1 MAQNLYG
8 PGVRMGNW
16 NEDVYLEE
24 VRRHLSCFGPKSSK
38 YLYYSGLLLTLWV
51 SFIFLFN
58 QELMKDFLA
67 KKDKGQLLI
76 QRNRRLK
83 ENLLRPMQL
92 SISEDGYIRYGDK
105 VMLVNPDHPE
115 TEADLFLG
123 GDLSLCMTPDEIKAH
138 LRDALEVPCGLSAA
152 QTKIPVGRNTFT
164 VLCAAGE
171 VIGQFLRYGQNFRL
185 GIAGGFADRMLYLS
199 SDHRTLMKSSKRSW
213 LQEVYLTDEDSYLNC
228 WQAAFPDP
236 QLRLEYEGFPVLAN
250 AKILINHCHTNRGL
264 VAHRHLFL
272 STYFGKEAE
281 VAAHTYLDSHRVEK
295 PKNHWMLVTGNPRKD
310 SSTML
315 DLPKP
320 PAEDTRV
327 LEHVAEPGT
336 RNAPGAHACT
346 RPM

>member
-1 MAQNLYG
+1 MAKNLYG

-24 VRRHLSCFGPKSSK
+24 ERMR
-38 YLYYSGLLLTLWV
+38 
-51 SFIFLFN
+51 
-58 QELMKDFLA
+58 DFLA
-67 KKDKGQLLI
+67 KRDEGQLLI
-76 QRNRRLK
+76 QKNRRLK

-92 SISEDGYIRYGDK
+92 SVSEDGYIHYGDK

-115 TEADLFLG
+115 VEADLFLG
-123 GDLSLCMTPDEIKAH
+123 GDLSLCMTPDEIKAY
-138 LRDALEVPCGLSAA
+138 LSDELEVPCGLSAA

-164 VLCAAGE
+164 ILCAAGE
-171 VIGQFLRYGQNFRL
+171 VIGQVVRYGQNFRL
-185 GIAGGFADRMLYLS
+185 GIAGGFEGRMFYLS

-236 QLRLEYEGFPVLAN
+236 QLRLEYEGFPIPAN

-272 STYFGKEAE
+272 RTFFNTFLSPE
-281 VAAHTYLDSHRVEK
+281 LHRELHY
-295 PKNHWMLVTGNPRKD
+295 KNFDGVKNPWMLVTGNPRKNAP
-310 SSTML
+310 TVL

-320 PAEDTRV
+320 PAEGTRA
-327 LEHVAEPGT
+327 LEQVAETPGRST
-336 RNAPGAHACT
+336 TPGAHACSH
-346 RPM
+346 PL

>member
-24 VRRHLSCFGPKSSK
+24 
-38 YLYYSGLLLTLWV
+38 
-51 SFIFLFN
+51 
-58 QELMKDFLA
+58 ELMKDFLA

-138 LRDALEVPCGLSAA
+138 LSDELEVPCGLSAA

-164 VLCAAGE
+164 VT
-171 VIGQFLRYGQNFRL
+171 GQVLRYGQNFRL

-250 AKILINHCHTNRGL
+250 AKLLINHCHTNRGL

-281 VAAHTYLDSHRVEK
+281 VAVHTYLDSHRVEK
-295 PKNHWMLVTGNPRKD
+295 PKNHWMLVTGNPGKD

-315 DLPKP
+315 DLSKR

-327 LEHVAEPGT
+327 LEHVAEPEA